1 MSPPEVWGP
10 AVWRLFHVLCEKL
23 NENAFQS
30 IGPGLFNIIVRIC
43 KFLPCPDCASDAG
56 KFLANIKIS
65 ELKNKTE
72 LKNVFYV
79 FHNYVNTK
87 KRKQLFNYSNI
98 TNYANYNLINVINN
112 FIANY
117 HTKGNMKLI
126 TESFQRQFVIND
138 FKKWFSYAFK
148 AFVTVHNIP
157 NPLPVPSV
165 QEEEVKEEEVKE
177 EEVKEEVTEEEVKE
191 EEVTEEEVT
200 EEEVTEE
207 EVKEE
212 IPTVETEIAVEEIK
226 KALEEVVVV
235 ELIVQSVGEK
245 EETIKSKKGKKKGK
259 NKK

>member
-23 NENAFQS
+23 NENAFHS

-56 KFLANIKIS
+56 KFLANIKHSDI
-65 ELKNKTE
+65 KNKTD

-87 KRKQLFNYSNI
+87 KRKQFFAYSNI
-98 TNYANYNLINVINN
+98 TSYANYNLINVINN

-117 HTKGNMKLI
+117 HTKGNMNML

-148 AFVTVHNIP
+148 AFITVFK
-157 NPLPVPSV
+157 PLPEPSIMIKDVPII
-165 QEEEVKEEEVKE
+165 EE
-177 EEVKEEVTEEEVKE
+177 
-191 EEVTEEEVT
+191 
-200 EEEVTEE
+200 
-207 EVKEE
+207 
-212 IPTVETEIAVEEIK
+212 AVEEAVK
-226 KALEEVVVV
+226 LEEVVEEEAVPIVEEVV
-235 ELIVQSVGEK
+235 EAAVEAVEEVIPDLIEVAEVIPDVIEEEEELIVQAISELIVSN
-245 EETIKSKKGKKKGK
+245 EETIKSKKGKKGK